1 MQGHSYFPL
10 FISKY
15 RPLHPPGL
23 NAIPRQSRLSD
34 LVTGKW
40 KKFSLEMMLTLV
52 KKAGMNVKLKI
63 AV

>member
-1 MQGHSYFPL
+1 
-10 FISKY
+10 
-15 RPLHPPGL
+15 
-23 NAIPRQSRLSD
+23 